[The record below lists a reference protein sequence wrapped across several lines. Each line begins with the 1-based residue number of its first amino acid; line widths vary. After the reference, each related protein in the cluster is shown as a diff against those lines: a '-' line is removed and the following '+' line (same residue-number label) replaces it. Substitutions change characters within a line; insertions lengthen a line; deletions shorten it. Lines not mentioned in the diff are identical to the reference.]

1 MTYWEG
7 NQLLDAS
14 DTFSPVSFAFVM
26 VVQESLLIRASML
39 NHGFRLVDAA
49 LR

>member
-7 NQLLDAS
+7 NQLLDVS
-14 DTFSPVSFAFVM
+14 DTFSTVSFAFVM
-26 VVQESLLIRASML
+26 VVQESLRIRASML
-39 NHGFRLVDAA
+39 SLVFRLVDAA